1 MIAQEKKIS
10 INIRNDSKEI
20 PEIFFFYF
28 FSKKI
33 SFFFLQE
40 LNMKIAEIYLINQRK
55 KNGNFYLFQTEITFT
70 C

>member
-28 FSKKI
+28 FPRKFR
-33 SFFFLQE
+33 FFFLQE